1 MNLAL
6 IDPFVLAQDYPETV
20 SDPLKSRYI
29 VCIRFNRK
37 GDLLAAGRE
46 DGTVVVWDLETHGV
60 ACKLRGHSATVSS
73 VHFSRN
79 SRYLLSSAVDW
90 KCILWDLSTGQRL
103 REVRFESQ
111 NYTAELHPYN
121 QSVSS
126 WCLSRALLTST

>member
-6 IDPFVLAQDYPETV
+6 VDPFILAQDYPETI
-20 SDPLKSRYI
+20 SKPLKSRYI

-60 ACKLRGHSATVSS
+60 ACKLRGHSSTVSS
-73 VHFSRN
+73 VFFSRN

-90 KCILWDLSTGQRL
+90 KCILWDLATGQRM
-103 REVRFESQ
+103 REVRFGAQ

-121 QSVSS
+121 Q
-126 WCLSRALLTST
+126 